1 MTINSRVEGGK
12 LKQNLAKINAE
23 IRKHEGKFIE
33 ITIKRKQKCRSIPEN
48 KYYFGVVVQIW
59 KDLIYDEWGEHWS
72 SVQTHE
78 FLKSHCNFKEMPN
91 TATGE
96 IIKIPLSTA
105 DLKTFEFEEYLEKCR
120 RLAFDFFNVQ
130 IPLPNE
136 QTTLNFENYENS
148 R

>member
-12 LKQNLAKINAE
+12 LAQNIAKINAE

-33 ITIKRKQKCRSIPEN
+33 ITIKRKRKHRSIPQN
-48 KYYFGVVVQIW
+48 KYYFGVVIQIW
-59 KDLIYDEWGEHWS
+59 KDLIYEEWGETWS
-72 SVQTHE
+72 SEQTHE
-78 FLKSHCNFKEMPN
+78 FLKSHCNFKEIVN
-91 TATGE
+91 QNTGE

-105 DLKTFEFEEYLEKCR
+105 DLKTIEFKEYLEKCR

-136 QTTLNFENYENS
+136 QLTLDL
-148 R
+148 

>member
-12 LKQNLAKINAE
+12 LMQNLAKINAE

-33 ITIKRKQKCRSIPEN
+33 ITIKRIHKRRSIPQN
-48 KYYFGVVVQIW
+48 SYYFGVVIQIW
-59 KDLIYDEWGEHWS
+59 KELIYYEWGEAWS
-72 SVQTHE
+72 SEQTHE
-78 FLKSHCNFKEMPN
+78 FLKSHCNFKEIVN
-91 TATGE
+91 QNTGE

-105 DLKTFEFEEYLEKCR
+105 DLKTIEFEEYLEKCR

-136 QTTLNFENYENS
+136 QLTLKL
-148 R
+148 

>member
-1 MTINSRVEGGK
+1 
-12 LKQNLAKINAE
+12 
-23 IRKHEGKFIE
+23 
-33 ITIKRKQKCRSIPEN
+33 
-48 KYYFGVVVQIW
+48 
-59 KDLIYDEWGEHWS
+59 
-72 SVQTHE
+72 
-78 FLKSHCNFKEMPN
+78 MPN

-105 DLKTFEFEEYLEKCR
+105 DLRTIEFEEYLEKCR

-130 IPLPNE
+130 IPLPNQ